1 MIPKEKITLAKELL
15 MKNEHSYRA
24 IAQLVGI
31 KSGVTILRIARG
43 IIHNDVVVNGFMEK
57 MESIRTNKIRT
68 IRLIKRD

>member
-1 MIPKEKITLAKELL
+1 MDSKRENNLGKRIVNE
-15 MKNEHSYRA
+15 NEHSYRA

>member
-1 MIPKEKITLAKELL
+1 MDSKEKITLAKELL

-31 KSGVTILRIARG
+31 KSGVTILRIAGG

-57 MESIRTNKIRT
+57 WNQSEQIKLE
-68 IRLIKRD
+68 RLD

>member
-1 MIPKEKITLAKELL
+1 MDSKEKITLAKELL

-31 KSGVTILRIARG
+31 KSGVTILRIER

-57 MESIRTNKIRT
+57 WNQSEQIKLE
-68 IRLIKRD
+68 RLD

>member
-1 MIPKEKITLAKELL
+1 